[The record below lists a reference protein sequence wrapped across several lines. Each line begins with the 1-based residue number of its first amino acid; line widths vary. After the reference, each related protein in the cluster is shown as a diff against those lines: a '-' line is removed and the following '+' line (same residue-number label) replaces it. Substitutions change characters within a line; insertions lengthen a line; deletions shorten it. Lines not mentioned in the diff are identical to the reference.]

1 MSNSI
6 VPQLYRDI
14 ISKVMEEARDDFEQ
28 FGVDEAVLDDLR
40 ITWEKKL
47 YETQVADFSTID
59 PLAEEYYG
67 EAYDAPT
74 ANSTTTHTHAPA
86 AAARATAAHAAPTA
100 AAAPAPAPAPAPQP
114 DPPLYAAN
122 ATYLATLQA
131 AQAQAAAAQAALASG
146 AVTTTAAAAA
156 PPSTYPAHAG
166 FPAPAPQHAMP
177 MYGSFAAGARRT
189 AAPGPAW
196 PHHPHHAHVP
206 TATGVNP
213 NAAPASRGGA
223 GGGVP
228 PPHVPQYDGFD
239 DSDDE
244 SDEDVPASRPNATR
258 AGANARAAH
267 PNAAAARAWDPV
279 LDDDEDD
286 EDDDARPTAASGAA
300 GEEDDEDA
308 INSDLDDDDD
318 DDEPLGEGEVENMML
333 CQYER
338 VNRTKNKWKCVLRDG
353 IVQVDGKDYV
363 FSRITGDFQF

>member
-67 EAYDAPT
+67 EAYDAS
-74 ANSTTTHTHAPA
+74 AAAHASNSTTTTTHAPT
-86 AAARATAAHAAPTA
+86 AARATANAAPTA
-100 AAAPAPAPAPAPQP
+100 TAAPAAAPTPAPQP

-146 AVTTTAAAAA
+146 AAPTTTTAAMAA
-156 PPSTYPAHAG
+156 PPTTYAGG

-177 MYGSFAAGARRT
+177 MYGSFAAAGTRRVAPPGA
-189 AAPGPAW
+189 AAW
-196 PHHPHHAHVP
+196 THHHAHVAAP
-206 TATGVNP
+206 VNP
-213 NAAPASRGGA
+213 NVAPASRGGA

-228 PPHVPQYDGFD
+228 PPFIPQYDGFD

-244 SDEDVPASRPNATR
+244 SDEDVPAASRPR
-258 AGANARAAH
+258 AGAHARAPN

-286 EDDDARPTAASGAA
+286 EDDDARPAAGAA
-300 GEEDDEDA
+300 ATRDEDDEDA

>member
-1 MSNSI
+1 
-6 VPQLYRDI
+6 
-14 ISKVMEEARDDFEQ
+14 MEEARDDFEQ

-67 EAYDAPT
+67 EAYDAS
-74 ANSTTTHTHAPA
+74 AAHANNSTTTHAHAPA
-86 AAARATAAHAAPTA
+86 ARTTAHAAPAA

-146 AVTTTAAAAA
+146 AAPTTTATVA
-156 PPSTYPAHAG
+156 PPTTYAG

-177 MYGSFAAGARRT
+177 MYGSFAAAGARRV
-189 AAPGPAW
+189 APSGAAW
-196 PHHPHHAHVP
+196 PHHHAHVAAP
-206 TATGVNP
+206 VNP
-213 NAAPASRGGA
+213 NAAPTGAQRGGGA

-228 PPHVPQYDGFD
+228 PPYVPQYDGFD

-244 SDEDVPASRPNATR
+244 SDEDVPASRPPPAR
-258 AGANARAAH
+258 GNARPGAVAAH
-267 PNAAAARAWDPV
+267 SNAARAWDPV

-286 EDDDARPTAASGAA
+286 EDDDVPAAGATRASGAA
-300 GEEDDEDA
+300 GDEDDEDA